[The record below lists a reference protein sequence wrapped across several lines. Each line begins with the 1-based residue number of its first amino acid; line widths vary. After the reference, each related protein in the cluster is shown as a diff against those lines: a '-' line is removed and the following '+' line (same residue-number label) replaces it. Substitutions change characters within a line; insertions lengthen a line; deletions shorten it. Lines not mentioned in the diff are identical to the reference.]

1 MNELSIVQ
9 KTYDLIKWYVPIL
22 NLLPRDHK
30 YNLGDRVIGNLYDL
44 LEGLLTA
51 QYEKNR
57 NPLLKQLNI
66 KLNLLRYQTR
76 LLHDFGLMDTKR
88 YEFVSRLVNEIG
100 IELGGWIKQQS
111 PNFEKP
117 ILASEG

>member
-30 YNLGDRVIGNLYDL
+30 YNLGDRVIGNLYEL

-57 NPLLKQLNI
+57 NPLLKQLNV
-66 KLNLLRYQTR
+66 KLNILRYQTR

-111 PNFEKP
+111 PQSAKP